1 MEGKSHLHIINKQ
14 FSMKVEL
21 MGSLDN
27 DILALCRVSNMDD
40 EIGES
45 ETTIAKIIEHTYS
58 ENR

>member
-1 MEGKSHLHIINKQ
+1 
-14 FSMKVEL
+14 MKVEL